1 MKHFAVHVGA
11 GYFSDSNVEKLKLL
25 CEHAC
30 QQVVFEAR
38 TLKHN
43 AVIFYFGLV

>member
-11 GYFSDSNVEKLKLL
+11 GYFRDSNVDKLKLL

-30 QQVVFEAR
+30 QQVV
-38 TLKHN
+38 LKQECSSTMQL
-43 AVIFYFGLV
+43 YFIST